1 MNLHPD
7 KWALLPDGRRYQGD
21 TDTSTMLPHGL
32 GIIALDDSHFYAGEF
47 VGGKRHGRGFVI
59 ERTAEEREEEV
70 WVNGTYE
77 EVMATAHFD
86 NAGRAISYDNVGH
99 YERRKVLHV
108 SWAKTH
114 DGVWENDLPVSDAN
128 IKALHQAPWKWA
140 VAECSVS
147 QYCGSV
153 PDVPSLY
160 EAPIG
165 ELSAE
170 GSIELNGKTFVTP
183 YNEHS
188 LLLCSSQ
195 GHVFVLAPGDNK
207 QFFNRYSNGNP
218 SEYFSYTL
226 KLEAPSYALLMSQCR
241 FDDLVQTA
249 LTDDSEAAQIYLSR
263 VFYTRCS
270 IFMLSPDT
278 IEQVKQ
284 AADKGN
290 ACAQFAYGRH
300 LIVTN
305 PNEQSKE
312 LSLEYFEKAK
322 QQELP
327 DAIAAISEAWRYGD
341 FGIVDHS
348 KANQA
353 LSQALH
359 LRSEYA
365 AFIRLKTM
373 VLGDDDQLEKALIVI
388 DALIELNAQREMPF
402 ALWHYFKGVA
412 HCTMGDIE
420 EAEKHLTFACN
431 QGNIDAWLERAV
443 NAGGFDEN
451 GDIADNEAYIKALRE
466 GAEHHN
472 PECRT
477 LLAWDAILQ
486 FDEHP
491 SQERTPQLAQ
501 TIIDELQQ
509 CTRYGSKTACEL
521 LGDIY
526 LNGWLQLSPDVDLA
540 WRWYAQSAI
549 WHCDTAYEKMYEMVH
564 DHLKDVEQDFS
575 DMLAISGARLGSKRL
590 LAATVI
596 AYTHGRLTEY
606 ASEIEQYYEPIFDD
620 PAFTLDDDSPC
631 PAADDDTDDA
641 PDDDGRYDAWV

>member
-7 KWALLPDGRRYQGD
+7 KWALLPDGRHYQGD

-32 GIIALDDSHFYAGEF
+32 GIIALDDCHFYAGEF

-153 PDVPSLY
+153 PDVPSFY

-226 KLEAPSYALLMSQCR
+226 RLEAPSYALLMSQCR

-290 ACAQFAYGRH
+290 AYAQFAYGRH

-312 LSLEYFEKAK
+312 LSLEYFGKA
-322 QQELP
+322 QQQGLP

-348 KANQA
+348 KAKQAVNQA
-353 LSQALH
+353 LQ

-365 AFIRLKTM
+365 AFSQLKTM
-373 VLGDDDQLEKALIVI
+373 VLGDDNQLEKALIVI

-477 LLAWDAILQ
+477 LLAWDAVLQ

-620 PAFTLDDDSPC
+620 PAFTLD
-631 PAADDDTDDA
+631 TDDA

>member
-7 KWALLPDGRRYQGD
+7 KWALLPDGRHYQGD

-86 NAGRAISYDNVGH
+86 NAGRAISYDNVGR

-153 PDVPSLY
+153 PDVPSFY

-170 GSIELNGKTFVTP
+170 SSIELNGKTFVTP

-226 KLEAPSYALLMSQCR
+226 RLEAPSYALLMSQCR

-290 ACAQFAYGRH
+290 AYAQFAYGRH

-312 LSLEYFEKAK
+312 LSLEYFGKA
-322 QQELP
+322 QQQGLP

-348 KANQA
+348 KAKQAVNQA
-353 LSQALH
+353 LQ

-365 AFIRLKTM
+365 AFSQLKTM
-373 VLGDDDQLEKALIVI
+373 VLGDDNQLEKALIVI

-477 LLAWDAILQ
+477 LLAWDAVLQ

-631 PAADDDTDDA
+631 PAADDDTDEY
-641 PDDDGRYDAWV
+641 PDDDGRFDAWV

>member
-7 KWALLPDGRRYQGD
+7 KWALLPDGRHYQGD

-153 PDVPSLY
+153 PDVPSFY

-226 KLEAPSYALLMSQCR
+226 RLEAPSYALLMSQCR

-312 LSLEYFEKAK
+312 LSLEYFGKA
-322 QQELP
+322 QQQGLP

-348 KANQA
+348 KAKQAVNQA
-353 LSQALH
+353 LQ

-365 AFIRLKTM
+365 AFSQLKTM

-620 PAFTLDDDSPC
+620 PAFTLD
-631 PAADDDTDDA
+631 TDDA

>member
-7 KWALLPDGRRYQGD
+7 KWALLPDGRHYQGD

-86 NAGRAISYDNVGH
+86 NAGRAISYDNVGR

-153 PDVPSLY
+153 PDVPSFY

-226 KLEAPSYALLMSQCR
+226 RLEAPSYALLMSQCR

-312 LSLEYFEKAK
+312 LSLEYFGKA
-322 QQELP
+322 QQQGLP

-348 KANQA
+348 KAKQAVNQA
-353 LSQALH
+353 LQ

-365 AFIRLKTM
+365 AFSQLKTM

-451 GDIADNEAYIKALRE
+451 GDIADNEAYVKALRE

-620 PAFTLDDDSPC
+620 PAFTLD
-631 PAADDDTDDA
+631 TDDA

>member
-7 KWALLPDGRRYQGD
+7 KWALLPNGRHYQGD

-32 GIIALDDSHFYAGEF
+32 GIIALDDNHFYAGEF

-153 PDVPSLY
+153 PDVPSFY

-226 KLEAPSYALLMSQCR
+226 RLEAPSYALLMSQCR

-290 ACAQFAYGRH
+290 AYAQFAYGRH

-312 LSLEYFEKAK
+312 LSLEYFGKA
-322 QQELP
+322 QQQGLP

-348 KANQA
+348 KAKQAVNQA
-353 LSQALH
+353 LQ

-365 AFIRLKTM
+365 AFSQLKTM
-373 VLGDDDQLEKALIVI
+373 VLGDDNQLEKALIVI

-477 LLAWDAILQ
+477 LLAWDAVLQ

-620 PAFTLDDDSPC
+620 PAFTLD
-631 PAADDDTDDA
+631 TDDA

>member
-7 KWALLPDGRRYQGD
+7 KWALLPDGRHYQGD

-153 PDVPSLY
+153 PDVPSFY

-305 PNEQSKE
+305 PNEQSKD
-312 LSLEYFEKAK
+312 LSLEYFGKA
-322 QQELP
+322 QQQGLP

-348 KANQA
+348 KAKQAVNQA
-353 LSQALH
+353 LQ

-365 AFIRLKTM
+365 AFSQLKTM

-620 PAFTLDDDSPC
+620 PAFTLD
-631 PAADDDTDDA
+631 TDDA

>member
-32 GIIALDDSHFYAGEF
+32 GIIALDDNHFYAGEF

-153 PDVPSLY
+153 PDVPSFY

-226 KLEAPSYALLMSQCR
+226 KLEAPDYALLMSQCR

-348 KANQA
+348 KAKQAVNQA
-353 LSQALH
+353 LQ

-365 AFIRLKTM
+365 AFSQLKTM

-477 LLAWDAILQ
+477 LLAWDAVLQ

-620 PAFTLDDDSPC
+620 PAFTLD
-631 PAADDDTDDA
+631 TDDA

>member
-1 MNLHPD
+1 MNLHPEE
-7 KWALLPDGRRYQGD
+7 WALLPDGRRYQGE
-21 TDTSTMLPHGL
+21 TDKSTKLPHGF
-32 GIIALDDSHFYAGEF
+32 GIIAIDESHFYAGEF
-47 VGGKRHGRGFVI
+47 VGGKRHGRGFI
-59 ERTAEEREEEV
+59 ITHEITRKEEDV

-86 NAGRAISYDNVGH
+86 NAGRAISYDSVRHN
-99 YERRKVLHV
+99 ERRIVRHDSWTKSQDGTWQNDVLV
-108 SWAKTH
+108 SETDLAALRHSPWRWAT
-114 DGVWENDLPVSDAN
+114 V
-128 IKALHQAPWKWA
+128 
-140 VAECSVS
+140 ECSINPYYNGTPVM
-147 QYCGSV
+147 
-153 PDVPSLY
+153 PSNYTALLHD
-160 EAPIG
+160 A
-165 ELSAE
+165 SAE
-170 GSIELNGKTFVTP
+170 GDFSLNSKAFATP
-183 YNEHS
+183 YDEHR
-188 LLLCSSQ
+188 LMFCSSQ

-290 ACAQFAYGRH
+290 AYAQFAYGRH

-373 VLGDDDQLEKALIVI
+373 VLGDEEQLETAL
-388 DALIELNAQREMPF
+388 DATDMLIETNAQRKTPF
-402 ALWHYFKGVA
+402 SQWLYFKGVA
-412 HCTMGDIE
+412 LYTMGNIE

-526 LNGWLQLSPDVDLA
+526 LNGWLGQDYDVDQA

-549 WHCDTAYEKMYEMVH
+549 WHSDTAYEKMHEMANH
-564 DHLKDVEQDFS
+564 HQKDVEQDFS
-575 DMLAISGARLGSKRL
+575 DMLALNGARLGSKKM
-590 LAATVI
+590 LAATVA

-606 ASEIEQYYEPIFDD
+606 AGEIEQYYEPVFDN

-631 PAADDDTDDA
+631 PAADDDTDEY

>member
-7 KWALLPDGRRYQGD
+7 EWALLPDGRRYQGD

-140 VAECSVS
+140 VVECSVS

-153 PDVPSLY
+153 PDVPSFY

-226 KLEAPSYALLMSQCR
+226 KLKAPSYALLMSQCR
-241 FDDLVQTA
+241 FNDLVQTA

-290 ACAQFAYGRH
+290 AYAQFAYGRY
-300 LIVTN
+300 LIATN
-305 PNEQSKE
+305 PDEQSKD
-312 LSLEYFEKAK
+312 LSLEYFGKA
-322 QQELP
+322 QQQGLP
-327 DAIAAISEAWRYGD
+327 DAIAAISEAWQYGD
-341 FGIVDHS
+341 FGIVDLL
-348 KANQA
+348 KAKQA
-353 LSQALH
+353 LSQAMQQQ
-359 LRSEYA
+359 SEYA
-365 AFIRLKTM
+365 AFVQLKIM
-373 VLGDDDQLEKALIVI
+373 VLGDEEQLETALDVI
-388 DALIELNAQREMPF
+388 DSLIELNARRETPF
-402 ALWHYFKGVA
+402 SQWHYFKGVA
-412 HCTMGDIE
+412 LYTMDNIN
-420 EAEKHLTFACN
+420 EAEKCLIYACN

-443 NAGGFDEN
+443 YTGKFDEN
-451 GDIADNEAYIKALRE
+451 GDIVNKKAYFDTLRE
-466 GAEHHN
+466 GTEHHN

-477 LLAWDAILQ
+477 LLAWHSVVQ
-486 FDEHP
+486 FDEMP
-491 SQERTPQLAQ
+491 QREQTPELAQ
-501 TIIDELQQ
+501 SIIDELKE
-509 CTRYGSKTACEL
+509 CVRYGSKTACEL

-526 LNGWLQLSPDVDLA
+526 LNGWLGQDYDVDQA

-620 PAFTLDDDSPC
+620 PAFTLDPDS
-631 PAADDDTDDA
+631 DLSEDL
-641 PDDDGRYDAWV
+641 PDDDGRFDAWV

>member
-7 KWALLPDGRRYQGD
+7 KWALLPDGRHYQGD

-32 GIIALDDSHFYAGEF
+32 GIIALDDNHFYAGEF

-86 NAGRAISYDNVGH
+86 NAGRAISYDNVGR

-114 DGVWENDLPVSDAN
+114 DGVWENDLPVSNAN

-226 KLEAPSYALLMSQCR
+226 RLEAPSYALLMSQCR

-305 PNEQSKE
+305 PNEQSKD
-312 LSLEYFEKAK
+312 LSLEYFGKA
-322 QQELP
+322 QQQGLP

-348 KANQA
+348 KAKQAVNQA
-353 LSQALH
+353 LQ

-365 AFIRLKTM
+365 AFSQLKTM

-477 LLAWDAILQ
+477 LLAWDAVLQ

-620 PAFTLDDDSPC
+620 PAFTLD
-631 PAADDDTDDA
+631 TDDA

>member
-108 SWAKTH
+108 SWEKTH

-153 PDVPSLY
+153 PDVPSFY

-170 GSIELNGKTFVTP
+170 SSIELNGKTFVTP

-226 KLEAPSYALLMSQCR
+226 RLEAPSYALLMSQCR

-312 LSLEYFEKAK
+312 LSLEYFGKA
-322 QQELP
+322 QQQGLP

-348 KANQA
+348 KAKQAVNQA
-353 LSQALH
+353 LQ

-365 AFIRLKTM
+365 AFSQLKTM

-477 LLAWDAILQ
+477 LLAWDAVLQ

-564 DHLKDVEQDFS
+564 NHLKDVEQDFS

-606 ASEIEQYYEPIFDD
+606 ASEIEQYYEPIFDA
-620 PAFTLDDDSPC
+620 PAFTL
-631 PAADDDTDDA
+631 DTDDA

>member
-7 KWALLPDGRRYQGD
+7 KWALLPDGRHYQGD

-32 GIIALDDSHFYAGEF
+32 GIIVLDDCHFYAGEF

-153 PDVPSLY
+153 PDVPSFY

-226 KLEAPSYALLMSQCR
+226 RLEAPSYALLMSQCR

-305 PNEQSKE
+305 PNEQSKD
-312 LSLEYFEKAK
+312 LSLEYFGKA
-322 QQELP
+322 QQQGLP

-348 KANQA
+348 KAKQAVNQA
-353 LSQALH
+353 LQ

-365 AFIRLKTM
+365 AFSQLKTM

-477 LLAWDAILQ
+477 LLAWDAVLQ

-620 PAFTLDDDSPC
+620 PSFTLD
-631 PAADDDTDDA
+631 TNDA

>member
-86 NAGRAISYDNVGH
+86 NAGRAISYDNVGR

-140 VAECSVS
+140 VAECSMS

-290 ACAQFAYGRH
+290 AYAQFAYGRH

-312 LSLEYFEKAK
+312 LSLEYFGKA
-322 QQELP
+322 QQQGLP

-348 KANQA
+348 KAKQAVNQA
-353 LSQALH
+353 LQ

-365 AFIRLKTM
+365 AFSQLKTM
-373 VLGDDDQLEKALIVI
+373 VLGDDNQLEKALIVI

-477 LLAWDAILQ
+477 LLAWDAVLQ

-620 PAFTLDDDSPC
+620 PAFTLD
-631 PAADDDTDDA
+631 TDDA

>member
-7 KWALLPDGRRYQGD
+7 KWALLPDGRHYQGD

-32 GIIALDDSHFYAGEF
+32 GIIVLDDSHFYAGEF

-153 PDVPSLY
+153 PDVPSFY

-226 KLEAPSYALLMSQCR
+226 RLEAPSYALLMSQCR

-290 ACAQFAYGRH
+290 AYAQFAYGRH

-305 PNEQSKE
+305 PNEQSKD
-312 LSLEYFEKAK
+312 LSLEYFGKA
-322 QQELP
+322 QQQGLP

-348 KANQA
+348 KAKQAVNQA
-353 LSQALH
+353 LQ

-365 AFIRLKTM
+365 AFSQLKTM

-477 LLAWDAILQ
+477 LLAWDAVLQ

-620 PAFTLDDDSPC
+620 PAFTLD
-631 PAADDDTDDA
+631 TDDA

>member
-7 KWALLPDGRRYQGD
+7 KWALLPDGRHYQGD

-153 PDVPSLY
+153 PDVPSFY

-226 KLEAPSYALLMSQCR
+226 RLEAPSYALLMSQCR

-290 ACAQFAYGRH
+290 AYAQFAYGRH

-305 PNEQSKE
+305 PNEQSKD
-312 LSLEYFEKAK
+312 LSLEYFGKA
-322 QQELP
+322 QQQGLP

-348 KANQA
+348 KAKQAVNQA
-353 LSQALH
+353 LQ

-365 AFIRLKTM
+365 AFSQLKTM

-477 LLAWDAILQ
+477 LLAWDTVLQ

-606 ASEIEQYYEPIFDD
+606 ASEIEQYYEPIFED
-620 PAFTLDDDSPC
+620 PAFTL
-631 PAADDDTDDA
+631 DTDDA

>member
-1 MNLHPD
+1 MKLHPEE
-7 KWALLPDGRRYQGD
+7 WALLPDGRRYQGD

-153 PDVPSLY
+153 PDVPSFY

-226 KLEAPSYALLMSQCR
+226 KLEAPDYALLMSQCR

-327 DAIAAISEAWRYGD
+327 DAIAAISDAWRYGD

-348 KANQA
+348 KANHA

-373 VLGDDDQLEKALIVI
+373 VLGDEEQLETAL
-388 DALIELNAQREMPF
+388 DATDMLIETNARRKTPF
-402 ALWHYFKGVA
+402 SQWLYFKGVA
-412 HCTMGDIE
+412 LYTMGNIE
-420 EAEKHLTFACN
+420 EAKKCITYASN

-443 NAGGFDEN
+443 YAGGIGDDGYIIDKKIYFDT
-451 GDIADNEAYIKALRE
+451 LSE
-466 GAEHHN
+466 GAEHHSA
-472 PECRT
+472 ECRT
-477 LLAWDAILQ
+477 LLAWNAALQ
-486 FDEHP
+486 FDELP
-491 SQERTPQLAQ
+491 PQEQTPELAQ
-501 TIIDELQQ
+501 EIIDELKE
-509 CTRYGSKTACEL
+509 CVHYGSKTACEL
-521 LGDIY
+521 LAEIH
-526 LNGWLQLSPDVDLA
+526 LNGWLGQKYDVDQA
-540 WRWYAQSAI
+540 WRWYAQAAI
-549 WHCDTAYEKMYEMVH
+549 WHSDTAYEKMHEMANH
-564 DHLKDVEQDFS
+564 HLKDVEQDFS
-575 DMLAISGARLGSKRL
+575 DMLALNGARLGSKKM
-590 LAATVI
+590 LAATVA

-606 ASEIEQYYEPIFDD
+606 AGEIEQYYEPVFDN

-631 PAADDDTDDA
+631 PAADDDTDEY
-641 PDDDGRYDAWV
+641 PDDDGRFDAWV

>member
-7 KWALLPDGRRYQGD
+7 KWALLPDGRHYQGD

-32 GIIALDDSHFYAGEF
+32 GIIALDDNHFYAGEF

-153 PDVPSLY
+153 PDVPSFY

-165 ELSAE
+165 KLSAE

-226 KLEAPSYALLMSQCR
+226 RLEAPSYALLMSQCR

-305 PNEQSKE
+305 PNEQSKD
-312 LSLEYFEKAK
+312 LSLEYFGKA
-322 QQELP
+322 QQQGLP

-348 KANQA
+348 KAKQAVNQA
-353 LSQALH
+353 LQ

-365 AFIRLKTM
+365 AFSQLKTM

-620 PAFTLDDDSPC
+620 PAFTLD
-631 PAADDDTDDA
+631 TDDA

>member
-21 TDTSTMLPHGL
+21 TDTSTMLPHGF
-32 GIIALDDSHFYAGEF
+32 GIVAIDDTHFYAGEF
-47 VGGKRHGRGFVI
+47 ACGKRHGRGFVI
-59 ERTAEEREEEV
+59 THEIVSEEENV
-70 WVNGTYE
+70 WVNGTYD

-153 PDVPSLY
+153 PDVPSFY

-226 KLEAPSYALLMSQCR
+226 KLEAPDYALLMSQCR

-327 DAIAAISEAWRYGD
+327 DAIAAISDAWRYGD

-373 VLGDDDQLEKALIVI
+373 VLGDEEQLETAL
-388 DALIELNAQREMPF
+388 DATDMLIETNARRKTPF
-402 ALWHYFKGVA
+402 SQWLYFKGVA
-412 HCTMGDIE
+412 LYTMGNIE
-420 EAEKHLTFACN
+420 EAKKCITYASN

-443 NAGGFDEN
+443 YAGGI
-451 GDIADNEAYIKALRE
+451 GDDGYIIDKKIYFETLSE
-466 GAEHHN
+466 GAEHHSA
-472 PECRT
+472 ECRT
-477 LLAWDAILQ
+477 LLAWNAALQ
-486 FDEHP
+486 FDELP
-491 SQERTPQLAQ
+491 PREQTPELAQ
-501 TIIDELQQ
+501 EIIDELKE
-509 CTRYGSKTACEL
+509 CVHYGSKTASEL

-620 PAFTLDDDSPC
+620 PAFTLDT
-631 PAADDDTDDA
+631 DDDTDDA

>member
-7 KWALLPDGRRYQGD
+7 KWALLPDGRHYQGD

-86 NAGRAISYDNVGH
+86 NAGRAISYDNVGR

-153 PDVPSLY
+153 PDVPSFY

-226 KLEAPSYALLMSQCR
+226 RLEAPSYALLMSQCR

-312 LSLEYFEKAK
+312 LSLEYFGKA
-322 QQELP
+322 QQQGLP

-348 KANQA
+348 KAKQAVNQA
-353 LSQALH
+353 LQ

-365 AFIRLKTM
+365 AFSQLKTM

-521 LGDIY
+521 LCDIY

-620 PAFTLDDDSPC
+620 PAFTLD
-631 PAADDDTDDA
+631 TDDA

>member
-1 MNLHPD
+1 MKLHPD
-7 KWALLPDGRRYQGD
+7 KWALLPDGRHYQGD

-153 PDVPSLY
+153 PDVPSFY

-226 KLEAPSYALLMSQCR
+226 RLEAPSYALLMSQCR

-312 LSLEYFEKAK
+312 LSLEYFGKA
-322 QQELP
+322 QQQGLP

-348 KANQA
+348 KAKQAVNQA
-353 LSQALH
+353 LQ

-365 AFIRLKTM
+365 AFSQLKTM

-420 EAEKHLTFACN
+420 EAERHLAFACN

-466 GAEHHN
+466 GVEHHN

-620 PAFTLDDDSPC
+620 PAFTLDTDDAP
-631 PAADDDTDDA
+631 DDA

>member
-7 KWALLPDGRRYQGD
+7 KWALLPDGRHYQGD

-32 GIIALDDSHFYAGEF
+32 GIIVLDDCHFYAGEF

-86 NAGRAISYDNVGH
+86 NAGRAISYDNVGR
-99 YERRKVLHV
+99 YERRKVRHV

-153 PDVPSLY
+153 PDVPSFY

-170 GSIELNGKTFVTP
+170 SSIELNGKTFVTP

-226 KLEAPSYALLMSQCR
+226 RLEAPSYALLMSQCR

-305 PNEQSKE
+305 PNEQSKD
-312 LSLEYFEKAK
+312 LSLEYFGKA
-322 QQELP
+322 QQQGLP

-348 KANQA
+348 KAKQAVNQA
-353 LSQALH
+353 LQ

-365 AFIRLKTM
+365 AFSQLKTM

-477 LLAWDAILQ
+477 LLAWDTVLQ

-620 PAFTLDDDSPC
+620 PAFTLDT
-631 PAADDDTDDA
+631 DDD

>member
-32 GIIALDDSHFYAGEF
+32 GIIALDDNHFYAGEF

-153 PDVPSLY
+153 PDVPSFY

-170 GSIELNGKTFVTP
+170 SSIELNGKTFVTP

-305 PNEQSKE
+305 PNEQSKD
-312 LSLEYFEKAK
+312 LSLEYFGKA
-322 QQELP
+322 QQQGLP

-348 KANQA
+348 KAKQAVNQA
-353 LSQALH
+353 LQ

-365 AFIRLKTM
+365 AFSQLKTM

-509 CTRYGSKTACEL
+509 CTRYGSKTACEI

-620 PAFTLDDDSPC
+620 PAFTLD
-631 PAADDDTDDA
+631 TDDA

>member
-86 NAGRAISYDNVGH
+86 NAGRAISYDNVGR

-226 KLEAPSYALLMSQCR
+226 RLEAPSYALLMSQCR

-290 ACAQFAYGRH
+290 AYAQFAYGRH

-312 LSLEYFEKAK
+312 LSLEYFGKA
-322 QQELP
+322 QQQGLP

-348 KANQA
+348 KAKQAVNQA
-353 LSQALH
+353 LQ

-365 AFIRLKTM
+365 AFSQLKTM

-477 LLAWDAILQ
+477 LLAWDAVLQ

-620 PAFTLDDDSPC
+620 PAFTLD
-631 PAADDDTDDA
+631 TDDA

>member
-32 GIIALDDSHFYAGEF
+32 GIIALDDNHFYAGEF

-226 KLEAPSYALLMSQCR
+226 KLEAPDYALLMSQCR

-348 KANQA
+348 KAKQAVNQA
-353 LSQALH
+353 LQ

-365 AFIRLKTM
+365 AFSQLKTM

-477 LLAWDAILQ
+477 LLAWDAVLQ

-620 PAFTLDDDSPC
+620 PAFTLD
-631 PAADDDTDDA
+631 TDDA

>member
-7 KWALLPDGRRYQGD
+7 KWALLPDGRHYQGD

-32 GIIALDDSHFYAGEF
+32 GIIALDDNHFYAGEF

-153 PDVPSLY
+153 PDVPSFY

-226 KLEAPSYALLMSQCR
+226 RLEAPSYALLMSQCR

-305 PNEQSKE
+305 PNEQSKD
-312 LSLEYFEKAK
+312 LSLEYFGKA
-322 QQELP
+322 QQQGLP

-348 KANQA
+348 KAKQAVNQA
-353 LSQALH
+353 LQ

-365 AFIRLKTM
+365 AFSQLKTM

-477 LLAWDAILQ
+477 LLAWDAVLQ

-620 PAFTLDDDSPC
+620 PAFTLD
-631 PAADDDTDDA
+631 TDDA

>member
-1 MNLHPD
+1 MKLHPD

-32 GIIALDDSHFYAGEF
+32 GIIALDDNHFYAGEF
-47 VGGKRHGRGFVI
+47 VGDKRHGRGFVI

-153 PDVPSLY
+153 PDVPSFY

-226 KLEAPSYALLMSQCR
+226 KLEAPDYALLMSQCR

-327 DAIAAISEAWRYGD
+327 DAIAAISVAWRYGD
-341 FGIVDHS
+341 FGLVDRH
-348 KANQA
+348 KAEQA
-353 LSQALH
+353 LTQALQQQ
-359 LRSEYA
+359 SEYA
-365 AFIRLKTM
+365 AVEQLKNM
-373 VLGDDDQLEKALIVI
+373 VFGNDKQFEKAIEVAGLLI
-388 DALIELNAQREMPF
+388 DLNADCETPYTQ
-402 ALWHYFKGVA
+402 WHYFKGVA
-412 HCTMGDIE
+412 LYHMGNIE
-420 EAEKHLTFACN
+420 EAKKCITYASN

-443 NAGGFDEN
+443 YAGGI
-451 GDIADNEAYIKALRE
+451 GDDGYIIDKKIYFETLSE
-466 GAEHHN
+466 GAEHHSA
-472 PECRT
+472 ECRT
-477 LLAWDAILQ
+477 LLAWNAALQ
-486 FDEHP
+486 FDELP
-491 SQERTPQLAQ
+491 PQEQTHELAQ
-501 TIIDELQQ
+501 EIIDELKECVQ
-509 CTRYGSKTACEL
+509 YGSKTACEL
-521 LGDIY
+521 LAEIH
-526 LNGWLQLSPDVDLA
+526 LNGWLGQKCDVDQA
-540 WRWYAQSAI
+540 WRWYAQAAI
-549 WHCDTAYEKMYEMVH
+549 WHSDTAYEKMHEMANH
-564 DHLKDVEQDFS
+564 HQKDVEQDFS
-575 DMLAISGARLGSKRL
+575 DMLALNGARLGSDKL

-620 PAFTLDDDSPC
+620 PNFTIDPDS
-631 PAADDDTDDA
+631 ANNSDDDA

>member
-7 KWALLPDGRRYQGD
+7 KWALLPDGRHYQGD

-86 NAGRAISYDNVGH
+86 NAGRAISYDNVGR

-153 PDVPSLY
+153 PDVPSFY

-226 KLEAPSYALLMSQCR
+226 RLEAPSYALLMSQCR

-305 PNEQSKE
+305 PNEQSKD
-312 LSLEYFEKAK
+312 LSLEYFGKA
-322 QQELP
+322 QQQGLP

-348 KANQA
+348 KAKQAVNQA
-353 LSQALH
+353 LQ

-365 AFIRLKTM
+365 AFSQLKTM

-451 GDIADNEAYIKALRE
+451 GDIADNEAYIKALSE

-477 LLAWDAILQ
+477 LLAWDAVLQ

-620 PAFTLDDDSPC
+620 PAFTLD
-631 PAADDDTDDA
+631 TDDA

>member
-32 GIIALDDSHFYAGEF
+32 GIIALDDCHFYAGEF

-59 ERTAEEREEEV
+59 EHTAEEREEEV

-108 SWAKTH
+108 SWEKTH

-153 PDVPSLY
+153 PDVPSFY

-170 GSIELNGKTFVTP
+170 SSIELNGKTFVTP

-226 KLEAPSYALLMSQCR
+226 RLEAPSYALLMSQCR

-312 LSLEYFEKAK
+312 LSLEYFGKA
-322 QQELP
+322 QQQGLP

-348 KANQA
+348 KAKQAVNQA
-353 LSQALH
+353 LQ

-365 AFIRLKTM
+365 AFSQLKTM

-477 LLAWDAILQ
+477 LLAWDAVLQ

-564 DHLKDVEQDFS
+564 NHLKDVEQDFS

-606 ASEIEQYYEPIFDD
+606 ASEIEQYYEPIFDA
-620 PAFTLDDDSPC
+620 PAFTL
-631 PAADDDTDDA
+631 DTDDA

>member
-7 KWALLPDGRRYQGD
+7 KWALLPDGRHYQGD

-32 GIIALDDSHFYAGEF
+32 GIIALDDNHFYAGEF

-114 DGVWENDLPVSDAN
+114 DGVWENDLPVSNAN

-226 KLEAPSYALLMSQCR
+226 RLEAPSYALLMSQCR

-305 PNEQSKE
+305 PNEQSKD
-312 LSLEYFEKAK
+312 LSLEYFGKA
-322 QQELP
+322 QQQGLP

-348 KANQA
+348 KAKQAVNQA
-353 LSQALH
+353 LQ

-365 AFIRLKTM
+365 AFSQLKTM

-451 GDIADNEAYIKALRE
+451 GDIADNEAYVKALRE

-477 LLAWDAILQ
+477 LLAWDAVLQ

-620 PAFTLDDDSPC
+620 PAFTLD
-631 PAADDDTDDA
+631 TDDA

>member
-7 KWALLPDGRRYQGD
+7 KWALLPDGRHYQGD

-32 GIIALDDSHFYAGEF
+32 GIIALDDNHFYAGEF

-153 PDVPSLY
+153 PDVPSFY

-170 GSIELNGKTFVTP
+170 SSIELNGKTFVTP

-226 KLEAPSYALLMSQCR
+226 RLEAPDYALLMSQCR

-305 PNEQSKE
+305 PNEQSKD
-312 LSLEYFEKAK
+312 LSLEYFGKA
-322 QQELP
+322 QQQGLP

-348 KANQA
+348 KAKQAVNQA
-353 LSQALH
+353 LQ

-365 AFIRLKTM
+365 AFSQLKTM

-477 LLAWDAILQ
+477 LLAWDAVLQ

-620 PAFTLDDDSPC
+620 PAFTLD
-631 PAADDDTDDA
+631 TDDA

>member
-153 PDVPSLY
+153 PDVPSFY

-305 PNEQSKE
+305 PNEQSKD
-312 LSLEYFEKAK
+312 LSLEYFGKA
-322 QQELP
+322 QQQGLP

-348 KANQA
+348 KAKQAVNQA
-353 LSQALH
+353 LQ

-365 AFIRLKTM
+365 AFSQLKTM

-477 LLAWDAILQ
+477 LLAWDAVLQ

-620 PAFTLDDDSPC
+620 PAFTLD
-631 PAADDDTDDA
+631 TDDA

>member
-7 KWALLPDGRRYQGD
+7 KWALLPDGRHYQGD

-59 ERTAEEREEEV
+59 GRTAEEREEEV

-140 VAECSVS
+140 VVECSVS

-153 PDVPSLY
+153 PDVPSFY

-170 GSIELNGKTFVTP
+170 SSIELNGKTFVTP

-226 KLEAPSYALLMSQCR
+226 RLEAPSYALLMSQCR

-305 PNEQSKE
+305 PNEQSKD
-312 LSLEYFEKAK
+312 LSLEYFGKA
-322 QQELP
+322 QQQGLP

-348 KANQA
+348 KAKQAVNQA
-353 LSQALH
+353 LQ

-365 AFIRLKTM
+365 AFSQLKTM

-620 PAFTLDDDSPC
+620 PAFTLD
-631 PAADDDTDDA
+631 TDDA

>member
-7 KWALLPDGRRYQGD
+7 KWALLPDGRHYQGD

-86 NAGRAISYDNVGH
+86 NAGRAISYDNVGR

-114 DGVWENDLPVSDAN
+114 DGVWENDLPVSNAN

-153 PDVPSLY
+153 PDVPSFY

-226 KLEAPSYALLMSQCR
+226 RLEAPSYALLMSQCR

-305 PNEQSKE
+305 PNEQSKD
-312 LSLEYFEKAK
+312 LSLEYFGKA
-322 QQELP
+322 QQQGLP

-348 KANQA
+348 KAKQAVNQA
-353 LSQALH
+353 LQ

-365 AFIRLKTM
+365 AFSQLKTM

-477 LLAWDAILQ
+477 LLAWDAVLQ

-620 PAFTLDDDSPC
+620 PAFTLDTDDAP
-631 PAADDDTDDA
+631 DDA

>member
-86 NAGRAISYDNVGH
+86 NAGRAISYDNVGR

-290 ACAQFAYGRH
+290 AYAQFAYGRH

-305 PNEQSKE
+305 PNEQSKD
-312 LSLEYFEKAK
+312 LSLEYFGKA
-322 QQELP
+322 QQQGLP

-348 KANQA
+348 KAKQAVNQA
-353 LSQALH
+353 LQ

-365 AFIRLKTM
+365 AFSQLKTM
-373 VLGDDDQLEKALIVI
+373 VLGDDNQLEKALIVI

-420 EAEKHLTFACN
+420 EAEKHLTLACN

-477 LLAWDAILQ
+477 LLAWDAVLQ

-620 PAFTLDDDSPC
+620 PAFTLD
-631 PAADDDTDDA
+631 TDDA

>member
-7 KWALLPDGRRYQGD
+7 KWALLPDGRHYQGD

-32 GIIALDDSHFYAGEF
+32 GIIALDDNHFYAGEF

-114 DGVWENDLPVSDAN
+114 DGVWENDLPVSDTN

-153 PDVPSLY
+153 PDVPSFY

-226 KLEAPSYALLMSQCR
+226 RLEAPSYALLMSQCR

-290 ACAQFAYGRH
+290 AYAQFAYGRH

-312 LSLEYFEKAK
+312 LSLEYFGKA
-322 QQELP
+322 QQQGLP

-348 KANQA
+348 KAKQAVNQA
-353 LSQALH
+353 LQ

-365 AFIRLKTM
+365 AFSQLKTM
-373 VLGDDDQLEKALIVI
+373 VLGDDNQLEKALIVI

-477 LLAWDAILQ
+477 LLAWDAVLQ

-620 PAFTLDDDSPC
+620 PAFTLD
-631 PAADDDTDDA
+631 TDDA